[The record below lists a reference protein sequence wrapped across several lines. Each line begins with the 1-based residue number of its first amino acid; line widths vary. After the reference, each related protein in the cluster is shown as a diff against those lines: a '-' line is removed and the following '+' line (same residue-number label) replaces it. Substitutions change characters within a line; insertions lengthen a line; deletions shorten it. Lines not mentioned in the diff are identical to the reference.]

1 MRVDPEPAHHRVLA
15 RADVLDVDRRGGA
28 APGRG
33 GGAVRPHPDP
43 DAREVDVEARDVRA
57 LEVGVEPDGCRALDL
72 GAQGVEGGRP
82 QACEQLGGG
91 RGTRGRAE
99 RQDVVGGALVGHAP
113 RVDDEGRP
121 GVGTAFEWWAIL
133 GSNQ

>member
-1 MRVDPEPAHHRVLA
+1 MLRPDEEAGRS
-15 RADVLDVDRRGGA
+15 
-28 APGRG
+28 APTRT
-33 GGAVRPHPDP
+33 PDT
-43 DAREVDVEARDVRA
+43 REVDVEASDVRA
-57 LEVGVEPDGCRALDL
+57 LEVGVEPDGRRTLDL
-72 GAQGVEGGRP
+72 GAQRVEDGRP

-121 GVGTAFEWWAIL
+121 GAGTAFEWWAIL